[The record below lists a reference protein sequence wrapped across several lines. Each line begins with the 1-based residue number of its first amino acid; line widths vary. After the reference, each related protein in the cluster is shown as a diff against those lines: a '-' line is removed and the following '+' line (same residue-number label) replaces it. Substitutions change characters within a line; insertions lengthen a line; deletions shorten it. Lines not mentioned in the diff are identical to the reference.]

1 MGRIEADATNN
12 QTRSKYATYGKLD
25 KALRPIYTYE
35 GFSLSFGTEDAP
47 EGMVGMVCFVS
58 HRSGH
63 TRQYRAHVPS
73 DGKGAKGGD
82 VMTKTHA
89 FGSGTSYGMRYLLKM
104 IFNVAIGE
112 EDDDGNAASSDDFR
126 NAVLDDLIAKANGAQ
141 NSADL
146 QAVWQ
151 SGLKTLQAAKDV
163 AGADELRAAVTA
175 RKAELEGKHW
185 SFCRAVRVES
195 RRAPCPRRR
204 DHCQHV
210 RRRPGKAEIRAE
222 QGAAN
227 FGGHE
232 LRLHPGGRANR
243 RRAFGWRLRDM
254 ADEARPRA
262 RTHGPDGA

>member
-1 MGRIEADATNN
+1 MQTALKPAADQNMPVTTQESITVLQVIQKAASDPGCDIDKLERLLAMKERMDARSAEVEFNDALSRVQARMGRIEADATNN

-25 KALRPIYTYE
+25 KALRPIYTSE
-35 GFSLSFGTEDAP
+35 GFSLSFGTEEAP
-47 EGMVGMVCFVS
+47 VGMVGMVCFVS

-112 EDDDGNAASSDDFR
+112 EDDDGNAAGDDTFR
-126 NAVLDDLIAKANGAQ
+126 NAVLDDLIAKAKGAQ

-163 AGADELRAAVTA
+163 DGADELRAAVTA
-175 RKAELEGKHW
+175 RKAQLEDK
-185 SFCRAVRVES
+185 
-195 RRAPCPRRR
+195 
-204 DHCQHV
+204 
-210 RRRPGKAEIRAE
+210 K
-222 QGAAN
+222 
-227 FGGHE
+227 
-232 LRLHPGGRANR
+232 
-243 RRAFGWRLRDM
+243 
-254 ADEARPRA
+254 
-262 RTHGPDGA
+262 

>member
-1 MGRIEADATNN
+1 MSNAVAQRQESAAVVPAGESATILQVIQRAATDPSFDVEKMERLLAMKERMDAKAAEIEFNDALSRVQARMGRIEADATNN
-12 QTRSKYATYGKLD
+12 QTRSSYATYGKLD
-25 KALRPIYTYE
+25 KVLRPIYTAE

-47 EGMVGMVCFVS
+47 EGMVGMICFVS
-58 HRSGH
+58 HRAGH

-146 QAVWQ
+146 RTVWQ

-175 RKAELEGKHW
+175 RKAELEGK
-185 SFCRAVRVES
+185 
-195 RRAPCPRRR
+195 
-204 DHCQHV
+204 Q
-210 RRRPGKAEIRAE
+210 
-222 QGAAN
+222 
-227 FGGHE
+227 
-232 LRLHPGGRANR
+232 
-243 RRAFGWRLRDM
+243 
-254 ADEARPRA
+254 
-262 RTHGPDGA
+262 

>member
-1 MGRIEADATNN
+1 MSNAVAQRQESAAVIQAGESATILQVIQRAAADPQCDIEKMERLLAMKERMDAKAAEVEFNDALSRVQANMGRVAADATNN
-12 QTRSKYATYGKLD
+12 QTRSSYATYGKLD
-25 KALRPIYTYE
+25 KALRPIYTTE

-47 EGMVGMVCFVS
+47 EGMVGMICFVS
-58 HRSGH
+58 HRAGH

-112 EDDDGNAASSDDFR
+112 EDDDGNAAGDDSFR
-126 NAVLDDLIAKANGAQ
+126 NAVLDDLIAKAKAAPS
-141 NSADL
+141 SAEL

-175 RKAELEGKHW
+175 RKAELEDTK
-185 SFCRAVRVES
+185 
-195 RRAPCPRRR
+195 
-204 DHCQHV
+204 
-210 RRRPGKAEIRAE
+210 
-222 QGAAN
+222 
-227 FGGHE
+227 
-232 LRLHPGGRANR
+232 
-243 RRAFGWRLRDM
+243 
-254 ADEARPRA
+254 
-262 RTHGPDGA
+262 

>member
-1 MGRIEADATNN
+1 MSNSIAQRQESAAVIQANEATTVLQVIQKAVSDPGCDIDKLERLLAMKERMDSKAAEVEFNDALSRVQARMGRIEADATNS

-25 KALRPIYTYE
+25 KALRPIYTSE

-112 EDDDGNAASSDDFR
+112 EDDDGNAAGSDDFR
-126 NAVLDDLIAKANGAQ
+126 NAVLDDLIAKAKASQ

-151 SGLKTLQAAKDV
+151 SGLKILQAAKDV

-175 RKAELEGKHW
+175 RKVELEGK
-185 SFCRAVRVES
+185 
-195 RRAPCPRRR
+195 
-204 DHCQHV
+204 
-210 RRRPGKAEIRAE
+210 K
-222 QGAAN
+222 
-227 FGGHE
+227 
-232 LRLHPGGRANR
+232 
-243 RRAFGWRLRDM
+243 
-254 ADEARPRA
+254 
-262 RTHGPDGA
+262 

>member
-1 MGRIEADATNN
+1 MSTAIAERQESAVVVQAESATILQVIQRAAADPQCDIEKMERLLAMKERMDARSAEVEFNDALSRVQARMGRIEADATNN

-25 KALRPIYTYE
+25 KALRPIYTSE
-35 GFSLSFGTEDAP
+35 GFSLSFGTEEAP

-112 EDDDGNAASSDDFR
+112 EDDDGNAAGDDAFR
-126 NAVLDDLIAKANGAQ
+126 NAVLDDLVTKAKGAQ
-141 NSADL
+141 TSADL

-151 SGLKTLQAAKDV
+151 SGLKTLQAAKDI

-175 RKAELEGKHW
+175 RKAQLEGNK
-185 SFCRAVRVES
+185 
-195 RRAPCPRRR
+195 
-204 DHCQHV
+204 
-210 RRRPGKAEIRAE
+210 
-222 QGAAN
+222 
-227 FGGHE
+227 
-232 LRLHPGGRANR
+232 
-243 RRAFGWRLRDM
+243 
-254 ADEARPRA
+254 
-262 RTHGPDGA
+262 

>member
-1 MGRIEADATNN
+1 MQTSLKPMADSNTPIAIQESATVLQVIQKAASDPSCDIEKLERLLAMKERMDAKAAEIEFNDALSRVQANMGRVAADATNN
-12 QTRSKYATYGKLD
+12 QTRSSYATYGKLD
-25 KALRPIYTYE
+25 KVLRPIYTAE

-47 EGMVGMVCFVS
+47 EGMVGMICFVS
-58 HRSGH
+58 HRAGH

-112 EDDDGNAASSDDFR
+112 EDDDGNAAGDDSFR
-126 NAVLDDLIAKANGAQ
+126 NAVLDDLIAKAKAAPS
-141 NSADL
+141 SAEL

-175 RKAELEGKHW
+175 RKAELEDTK
-185 SFCRAVRVES
+185 
-195 RRAPCPRRR
+195 
-204 DHCQHV
+204 
-210 RRRPGKAEIRAE
+210 
-222 QGAAN
+222 
-227 FGGHE
+227 
-232 LRLHPGGRANR
+232 
-243 RRAFGWRLRDM
+243 
-254 ADEARPRA
+254 
-262 RTHGPDGA
+262 

>member
-1 MGRIEADATNN
+1 MSTAIAERQESAVVVQAESATILQVIQRAAADQQCDIEKMERLLAMKERMDARSAEVEFNDALSRVQARMGRIEADATNN

-25 KALRPIYTYE
+25 KALRPIYTSE

-112 EDDDGNAASSDDFR
+112 EDDDGNAAGSDDFR
-126 NAVLDDLIAKANGAQ
+126 NAVLDDLIAKAKGAQ
-141 NSADL
+141 NNADL
-146 QAVWQ
+146 QAIWQ

-175 RKAELEGKHW
+175 RKAGLEGK
-185 SFCRAVRVES
+185 
-195 RRAPCPRRR
+195 
-204 DHCQHV
+204 
-210 RRRPGKAEIRAE
+210 K
-222 QGAAN
+222 
-227 FGGHE
+227 
-232 LRLHPGGRANR
+232 
-243 RRAFGWRLRDM
+243 
-254 ADEARPRA
+254 
-262 RTHGPDGA
+262 